1 MDIDKL
7 FIQLAHRVPQKL
19 ILKDEPM
26 KNHTSFRIGGP
37 ADLLLLPSEVQ
48 HIRTALEECRDLGIP
63 FYVMGNGSNLL
74 VSDRGFRGLIIKIS
88 DSYSK
93 VNIHDN
99 IIWAQAGALI
109 STISKEAIDAG
120 LSGLEFAVGIPGTL
134 GGATAMNAGAY
145 TREMK
150 EVIQSVLVLTS
161 NGEEFRLTNSELEFS
176 YRNSL
181 IQEQGLIM
189 LEASMVLTFGEK
201 KAISEL
207 ANDYTCL
214 RQRNQPLSFP
224 SAGSIF
230 KRPPD
235 NFAGKLIYEA
245 GLRGLKV
252 GDARI
257 SEQHCGFIIN
267 SANATANDVIALI
280 DIVRNEVKKKT
291 GIELLLEVK
300 IIGE

>member
-1 MDIDKL
+1 ML
-7 FIQLAHRVPQKL
+7 FR
-19 ILKDEPM
+19 
-26 KNHTSFRIGGP
+26 S
-37 ADLLLLPSEVQ
+37 
-48 HIRTALEECRDLGIP
+48 
-63 FYVMGNGSNLL
+63 
-74 VSDRGFRGLIIKIS
+74 
-88 DSYSK
+88 
-93 VNIHDN
+93 
-99 IIWAQAGALI
+99 
-109 STISKEAIDAG
+109 
-120 LSGLEFAVGIPGTL
+120 
-134 GGATAMNAGAY
+134 
-145 TREMK
+145 
-150 EVIQSVLVLTS
+150 
-161 NGEEFRLTNSELEFS
+161 
-176 YRNSL
+176 
-181 IQEQGLIM
+181 EQGLIM

>member
-1 MDIDKL
+1 
-7 FIQLAHRVPQKL
+7 
-19 ILKDEPM
+19 
-26 KNHTSFRIGGP
+26 
-37 ADLLLLPSEVQ
+37 
-48 HIRTALEECRDLGIP
+48 
-63 FYVMGNGSNLL
+63 
-74 VSDRGFRGLIIKIS
+74 
-88 DSYSK
+88 
-93 VNIHDN
+93 
-99 IIWAQAGALI
+99 
-109 STISKEAIDAG
+109 
-120 LSGLEFAVGIPGTL
+120 
-134 GGATAMNAGAY
+134 
-145 TREMK
+145 
-150 EVIQSVLVLTS
+150 
-161 NGEEFRLTNSELEFS
+161 
-176 YRNSL
+176 
-181 IQEQGLIM
+181 
-189 LEASMVLTFGEK
+189 VLTFGEK